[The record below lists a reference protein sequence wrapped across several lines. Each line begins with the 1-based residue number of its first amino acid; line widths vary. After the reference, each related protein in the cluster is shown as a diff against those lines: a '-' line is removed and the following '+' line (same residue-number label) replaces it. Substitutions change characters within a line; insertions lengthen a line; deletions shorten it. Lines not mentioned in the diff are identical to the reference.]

1 MGECLIVRR
10 GGESYELPVLDASY
24 PKDAAVTASPGG
36 SASFSVRITTPGR
49 PAEYAY
55 QWYRNGAAVSGANAA
70 TLTLTALTAVA
81 TYSVYC
87 KVTNKAGS
95 VSSRTATLTVRSY
108 LPAYTYTGS
117 HQLID
122 DGNYNWRLKLLTS
135 GTLTF
140 SHLGSGASAV
150 NGFLVG
156 GGGGGGCA
164 GGGGGGG
171 YTAVFTTAA
180 ALNTPYQVIVGAG
193 GNGGGGDN
201 ETGVSGGSSSAMGT
215 TAGGGLGGGGWN
227 KNPSGG
233 SGGSGGAG
241 HTNRDADI
249 AGSSGG
255 SDGGN
260 GDASYDFAGGTGM
273 GTPSATG
280 IYYVREFREASGA
293 LYSGGG
299 GGGATWGNQPGGA
312 GGTGG
317 GGSGGGRDANGGAG
331 WSGAANTGGGG
342 GGGRSYSSMPGGAG
356 GSGIV
361 VIRNHR

>member
-36 SASFSVRITTPGR
+36 SASFSVNITTPGR
-49 PAEYAY
+49 PAEYTY
-55 QWYRNGAAVSGANAA
+55 QWYKNGAAVSGANAA

-150 NGFLVG
+150 DAFLVG
-156 GGGGGGCA
+156 GGGGGAGSPYGNYG

-171 YTAVFTTAA
+171 YTRTETKTVTLTA
-180 ALNTPYQVIVGAG
+180 YSIVIGAG
-193 GNGGGGDN
+193 GSAGDNSSNGGAGG
-201 ETGVSGGSSSAMGT
+201 TTSAFGVTASGGMGGP
-215 TAGGGLGGGGWN
+215 GGHNELIRGAN
-227 KNPSGG
+227 GG
-233 SGGSGGAG
+233 SGG
-241 HTNRDADI
+241 
-249 AGSSGG
+249 GSSAGTGG
-255 SDGGN
+255 SDGS
-260 GDASYDFAGGTGM
+260 DGGGINHTGAPW
-273 GTPSATG
+273 GG
-280 IYYVREFREASGA
+280 IGQHTTTREFGEASGT
-293 LYSGGG
+293 LYAGG
-299 GGGATWGNQPGGA
+299 GGGAGNRDQLDVVFAGGA
-312 GGTGG
+312 GGG
-317 GGSGGGRDANGGAG
+317 ANGGG
-331 WSGAANTGGGG
+331 WGNAAAANTGGGG
-342 GGGRSYSSMPGGAG
+342 GGVGYTRGSGGAG

>member
-36 SASFSVRITTPGR
+36 SASFSVHITTPGR
-49 PAEYAY
+49 PAEYTY
-55 QWYRNGAAVSGANAA
+55 QWYKNGAAVSGANAA

-150 NGFLVG
+150 DAFLVG
-156 GGGGGGCA
+156 GGGGGAGSPYGNYG

-171 YTAVFTTAA
+171 YTRTETRTVTLTA
-180 ALNTPYQVIVGAG
+180 YSIVIGAG
-193 GNGGGGDN
+193 GSAGDNSSNGGAGG
-201 ETGVSGGSSSAMGT
+201 TTSAFGVTASGGMGGP
-215 TAGGGLGGGGWN
+215 GGHNELIRGAN
-227 KNPSGG
+227 GG
-233 SGGSGGAG
+233 SGG
-241 HTNRDADI
+241 
-249 AGSSGG
+249 GSSAGTGG
-255 SDGGN
+255 SDGS
-260 GDASYDFAGGTGM
+260 DGGGINHTGAPW
-273 GTPSATG
+273 GG
-280 IYYVREFREASGA
+280 IGQHTTTREFGEASGT
-293 LYSGGG
+293 LYAGG
-299 GGGATWGNQPGGA
+299 GGGAGNKDQLDVVFAGGA
-312 GGTGG
+312 GGG
-317 GGSGGGRDANGGAG
+317 ANGGG
-331 WSGAANTGGGG
+331 WGNAAAANTG
-342 GGGRSYSSMPGGAG
+342 GGAG

>member
-36 SASFSVRITTPGR
+36 SASFSVHITTPGR
-49 PAEYAY
+49 PAEYTY
-55 QWYRNGAAVSGANAA
+55 QWYKNGAAVSGANAA

-150 NGFLVG
+150 DAFLVG
-156 GGGGGGCA
+156 GGGGGAGSPYGNYG

-171 YTAVFTTAA
+171 YTRTETRTVTLTA
-180 ALNTPYQVIVGAG
+180 YSIVIGAG
-193 GNGGGGDN
+193 GSAGDN
-201 ETGVSGGSSSAMGT
+201 SS
-215 TAGGGLGGGGWN
+215 N
-227 KNPSGG
+227 
-233 SGGSGGAG
+233 
-241 HTNRDADI
+241 
-249 AGSSGG
+249 
-255 SDGGN
+255 
-260 GDASYDFAGGTGM
+260 
-273 GTPSATG
+273 
-280 IYYVREFREASGA
+280 
-293 LYSGGG
+293 
-299 GGGATWGNQPGGA
+299 GGA
-312 GGTGG
+312 GGTTSAFGVTASGG
-317 GGSGGGRDANGGAG
+317 MGGPGGHNEFVRGANGGSGGGCSAG
-331 WSGAANTGGGG
+331 V
-342 GGGRSYSSMPGGAG
+342 G
-356 GSGIV
+356 GSDGLRRRRQSGWRHRPAHHHPR
-361 VIRNHR
+361 IRRSLRHALRGRRRGRGQPRPAGRGLRRGRGRRRERRRLGQRRRGQHRRRRGRRGLHARQRRRGRQRHRRHPQPPLRRRERRER

>member
-36 SASFSVRITTPGR
+36 SASFSVHITTPGR
-49 PAEYAY
+49 PAEYTY
-55 QWYRNGAAVSGANAA
+55 QWYKNGAAVSGANAA

-150 NGFLVG
+150 DAFLVG
-156 GGGGGGCA
+156 GGGGGAGSPYGNYG

-171 YTAVFTTAA
+171 YTRTEAKTVALTA
-180 ALNTPYQVIVGAG
+180 YSIVIGAG
-193 GNGGGGDN
+193 GSAGNNTSNGGAGG
-201 ETGVSGGSSSAMGT
+201 TTSAFGVTASGGMGGP
-215 TAGGGLGGGGWN
+215 GGHNELVRGAN
-227 KNPSGG
+227 GG
-233 SGGSGGAG
+233 SGGGCSAG
-241 HTNRDADI
+241 V
-249 AGSSGG
+249 GG
-255 SDGGN
+255 SDGSDGGGN
-260 GDASYDFAGGTGM
+260 PGG
-273 GTPSATG
+273 G
-280 IYYVREFREASGA
+280 IGQHTTTREFGEASGT
-293 LYSGGG
+293 LYAGG
-299 GGGATWGNQPGGA
+299 GGGAGNKDQLDVVFAGGA
-312 GGTGG
+312 GGG
-317 GGSGGGRDANGGAG
+317 ANGGG
-331 WSGAANTGGGG
+331 WGNAAAANTGGGG
-342 GGGRSYSSMPGGAG
+342 GGVGYMRGSGGAG